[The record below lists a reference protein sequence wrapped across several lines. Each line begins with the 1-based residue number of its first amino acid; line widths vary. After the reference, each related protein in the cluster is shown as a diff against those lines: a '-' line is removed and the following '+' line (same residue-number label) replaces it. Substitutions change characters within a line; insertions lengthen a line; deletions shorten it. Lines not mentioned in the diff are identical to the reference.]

1 MIGTILSWIVIGFI
15 VGLIARAVMPGR
27 QSLGF
32 WKTTGLGVAG
42 ALVGGLISWLFT
54 GGSVNETGYNSFAAH
69 AWPGWILSI
78 VCAVV
83 LLWLSARSSG
93 TRHLPH

>member
-1 MIGTILSWIVIGFI
+1 MIGIMLSWIVIGFI
-15 VGLIARAVMPGR
+15 VGLVARAIMPGR

-32 WKTTGLGVAG
+32 VKTTGLGIAG

-54 GGSVNETGYNSFAAH
+54 GGRVDSMNSNAFAAH
-69 AWPGWILSI
+69 AWPGWILST
-78 VCAVV
+78 VCAVL
-83 LLWLSARSSG
+83 LLWVASRSSG

>member
-1 MIGTILSWIVIGFI
+1 MIGTIVSWIVIGFI
-15 VGLIARAVMPGR
+15 VGLIARAIMPGR

-42 ALVGGLISWLFT
+42 ALVGGLISWLFSGGMNST
-54 GGSVNETGYNSFAAH
+54 GTAFSAN
-69 AWPGWILSI
+69 AWPGWILST
-78 VCAVV
+78 VCAVL
-83 LLWLSARSSG
+83 LLWVATRSSG